1 MAAGEQQEEQP
12 AETEEAGEQQ
22 VTESELPTP
31 QGNETI
37 TELPDEQAAEQQEQ
51 MAEADQ
57 QAAEQQED
65 VAEEQQ
71 EEAAAE
77 QEMAATGESP
87 LAAMPASDVIGA
99 DVVNAEGQT
108 VADIV
113 DLVKKTGEEDLY
125 AVLSVGGFLGIGDK
139 KVVVPINDLDVTQ
152 DGQIVMANASEDQL
166 KSMPH
171 LRGGGLRDCAAAA
184 VAASRVWSRPRSGA
198 APRSRPCQTGRGF
211 SACPPRPGRQSSRVK
226 PTLITTW

>member
-1 MAAGEQQEEQP
+1 
-12 AETEEAGEQQ
+12 
-22 VTESELPTP
+22 
-31 QGNETI
+31 
-37 TELPDEQAAEQQEQ
+37 

-166 KSMPH
+166 KNMPS
-171 LRGGGLRDCAAAA
+171 
-184 VAASRVWSRPRSGA
+184 SRKRATRRRSSSSKQPPAFLWSRPRSGA
-198 APRSRPCQTGRGF
+198 APRSGRSPAVRQGLF
-211 SACPPRPGRQSSRVK
+211 SAAAGPAAPGASRPG
-226 PTLITTW
+226 